1 MDKCLLGSGG
11 SAKATGKMVRE
22 QGAQLLEYAF
32 IMELAFLAGWKAV
45 DAPVWRMVT
54 ENEGTKAGYANAD

>member
-1 MDKCLLGSGG
+1 
-11 SAKATGKMVRE
+11 MVRE

-32 IMELAFLAGWKAV
+32 IMELTFLEGWKAV

-54 ENEGTKAGYANAD
+54 ENSGTKAGYANAD